1 MGGPSASPQAGAANN
16 AITFNE
22 QTRYV
27 TRGKIITI
35 FLACASVDL
44 LALMDQTTLAA
55 SLAIIGS
62 SLHAGSQTSWISNG
76 YFITSTSFQL
86 LYGRFSDIWSRK
98 FVLLTGLFIFF
109 IGSLASSVSNT
120 APQLI
125 AFRAITGVGG
135 GGLMTIAQ
143 IIVSDVVS
151 LRDRGKYQGIL
162 GAVVALAN
170 GIGPV
175 IGGALASISEDSWQV
190 EPRWIFRLNMPL
202 TAFTTLCVIFVMPL
216 RPVQGSW
223 KKKLKAIDFLGVILT
238 LSASTLI
245 VLGLTW
251 AGGDYQWKS
260 VHVIVTLVI
269 GGVLWVLFFLWEWKG
284 HPLPLIP
291 LHIFKSR
298 IVNGACLTMFVNGWN
313 FVVQVYYI
321 PTFYQL
327 LYGYSAVKSATLL
340 LPITLIQTFSSTLSG
355 LIVTWTGR
363 YRENLLFGWICWA
376 VGLGLYSTLDSSS
389 SLGKQVGYGVLTGF
403 GVGQT
408 LQPSLVAI
416 QAGVSRKDMAV
427 VTGAR
432 NFIRN
437 LGGTIGLAIAGTII
451 NNSLRSAFSTVNFH
465 VSETEVNSI
474 INDPLSFLSEKDG
487 TDQNSAAIRDAL
499 IDGYKRG
506 FQAMFWVMAGLAGL
520 AFLIAFFLMPQL
532 TLDRADD
539 KKLKEEAKAELKKEA
554 EDKKTKAEK
563 AEKKDEG
570 EPAPVMNVEEV
581 TEK

>member
-1 MGGPSASPQAGAANN
+1 MGGSSAAPQVGAANN

-27 TRGKIITI
+27 TKGKIITI

-62 SLHAGSQTSWISNG
+62 ALRAGSQTSWISNG

-120 APQLI
+120 AAQLI

-175 IGGALASISEDSWQV
+175 IGGALASISEDSW
-190 EPRWIFRLNMPL
+190 RWIFRLNMPL

-238 LSASTLI
+238 LSGSTLI

-260 VHVIVTLVI
+260 LHVILTIVI
-269 GGVLWVLFFLWEWKG
+269 GGVVWILFFLWEWKG

-298 IVNGACLTMFVNGWN
+298 MVNGACLTMFVNGWN

-327 LYGYSAVKSATLL
+327 LYGYSAVRSATLL
-340 LPITLIQTFSSTLSG
+340 LPITLVQTFSSTLSG

-363 YRENLLFGWICWA
+363 YRENILFGWACWA
-376 VGLGLYSTLDSSS
+376 AGLGLYSTLDASSG
-389 SLGKQVGYGVLTGF
+389 LGKQVGYGVLTGF

-416 QAGVSRKDMAV
+416 QAAVPRKDMAV

-451 NNSLRSAFSTVNFH
+451 NNSLRSAFSDVNFQ

-474 INDPLSFLSEKDG
+474 INDPLSFLSTKDG
-487 TDQNSAAIRDAL
+487 TDQNSVAIRNAL
-499 IDGYKRG
+499 IHGYKRG

-520 AFLIAFFLMPQL
+520 AFLLALLLMPQL

-539 KKLKEEAKAELKKEA
+539 KKLKEEAKQELKKEA
-554 EDKKTKAEK
+554 EDKKSKAEK
-563 AEKKDEG
+563 GQEKTEG
-570 EPAPVMNVEEV
+570 EPAPMMNIDEV

>member
-1 MGGPSASPQAGAANN
+1 MGGSSGASQAGAASN

-27 TRGKIITI
+27 TKGKIVTI

-62 SLHAGSQTSWISNG
+62 ALHAGSQTSWISNG

-109 IGSLASSVSNT
+109 IGSLASSLSNT

-162 GAVVALAN
+162 GAVVALSN

-175 IGGALASISEDSWQV
+175 IGGALASISEDSW
-190 EPRWIFRLNMPL
+190 RWIFRLNMPL

-260 VHVIVTLVI
+260 LHVIVTLVI

-291 LHIFKSR
+291 LYIFKSR
-298 IVNGACLTMFVNGWN
+298 MVNGACLTMFVNGWN

-340 LPITLIQTFSSTLSG
+340 LPITLVQTFSSTLSG

-363 YRENLLFGWICWA
+363 YRENLLFGWVCWA

-389 SLGKQVGYGVLTGF
+389 GLGKQVGYGILTGF

-416 QAGVSRKDMAV
+416 QAAVSRKDMAV

-451 NNSLRSAFSTVNFH
+451 NNSLRSAFSTVNFQ

-474 INDPLSFLSEKDG
+474 INDPLSFLSKKDG

-520 AFLIAFFLMPQL
+520 AFLMAFFLMPQL

-554 EDKKTKAEK
+554 EDKKSKAEK
-563 AEKKDEG
+563 AEKKHEE
-570 EPAPVMNVEEV
+570 EPAPMMNVEEV